1 MEAGKVTEEPH
12 TGSDAEEHPSPKD
25 PAAEDFQEPQ
35 PYEVPVEP
43 SISETPLEPHS
54 SMSPEVPVEPSISE
68 TPLEPHSSM
77 SPEVPVEPSIS
88 ETPLEPHSSMSP
100 EVPVEPSI
108 SETPL
113 EPHSSMS
120 PEVPVEPSISE
131 TPLEPHSSMS
141 PEVPVEPSISETP
154 LEPHSSMSPLEPS
167 GSNSPLG
174 THTSETPLEHSA
186 SGSLLEVTT
195 SQTPLEINTSE
206 SLLAI
211 YPAKIPLKQD
221 SSRTPSKTSLSGA
234 SVGSHTSKD
243 LVFQPSASSSKDDA
257 RKEVLHIEPSSS
269 EAPQTK
275 MPTLEAPDIKI
286 LPKPSLSGRSA
297 QVHKDSTAGQKEE
310 AEKGKEGA
318 AVSDSTAP
326 TAQPGCQLG
335 KKKGKKPASRLY
347 IGWRCPHYLWDCFRI
362 GDESRCFCGHLLK
375 EHRII
380 SGISVP
386 CGVSQC
392 RCLMFCFIP
401 SRPEEVGEFWL
412 TRRATF
418 NPKAWRA
425 QCRCKHSHE
434 DHLATGSHP
443 CRHQGCY
450 CRFFESNFLC
460 AACDRRWEE
469 HETFFET
476 GEARRR
482 GGRPHGA
489 DYLPFAEM
497 PALQEVIQHSSDLT
511 AQESQGPSGLP
522 SSQSAPPGLPGP
534 NNPQRPP
541 RSDTHT

>member
-1 MEAGKVTEEPH
+1 MEAGEVTEEPH
-12 TGSDAEEHPSPKD
+12 TSSDAEEHPSPKD
-25 PAAEDFQEPQ
+25 PAAEDLQEPQ
-35 PYEVPVEP
+35 PSEVPVES

-54 SMSPEVPVEPSISE
+54 PMS
-68 TPLEPHSSM
+68 PLEPHSPM
-77 SPEVPVEPSIS
+77 S
-88 ETPLEPHSSMSP
+88 PLEPHRP
-100 EVPVEPSI
+100 
-108 SETPL
+108 
-113 EPHSSMS
+113 
-120 PEVPVEPSISE
+120 
-131 TPLEPHSSMS
+131 
-141 PEVPVEPSISETP
+141 
-154 LEPHSSMSPLEPS
+154 MSPLEPS

-186 SGSLLEVTT
+186 SGSLLEANS
-195 SQTPLEINTSE
+195 SQTPLEVNTSE
-206 SLLAI
+206 SLLAV
-211 YPAKIPLKQD
+211 YPTKIPLKQD
-221 SSRTPSKTSLSGA
+221 PSGTPSKTSLSGA
-234 SVGSHTSKD
+234 SVGSLGSKD
-243 LVFQPSASSSKDDA
+243 LVFRLSASSSKDDA
-257 RKEVLHIEPSSS
+257 QGEALHSEPSSS
-269 EAPQTK
+269 EVPQSK
-275 MPTLEAPDIKI
+275 MPALEAPDVP
-286 LPKPSLSGRSA
+286 LKPSLSGHSA
-297 QVHKDSTAGQKEE
+297 QVHKDSAAGQKEE

-318 AVSDSTAP
+318 AVSDSTTP

-335 KKKGKKPASRLY
+335 NTVRPVVPARQAELVEVAKAMHRGQFGAQVNHLFHWEKQAALSAIQTGLY

-443 CRHQGCY
+443 CRHQGCC

-476 GEARRR
+476 EEARRR
-482 GGRPHGA
+482 GGRPHGEGQPGGGVC
-489 DYLPFAEM
+489 D
-497 PALQEVIQHSSDLT
+497 HSRT
-511 AQESQGPSGLP
+511 YNESHAIKHCHS
-522 SSQSAPPGLPGP
+522 
-534 NNPQRPP
+534 QRPP
-541 RSDTHT
+541 QYNFTPHPTLLPISSTSHTCTDSHRQATTLGSWDQRLLGQWEGGWIQP